1 MHSAAWLRYFT
12 ANRHNFI
19 EPDWPAPI
27 PLTTEL
33 RSLLA
38 RSLSHFQLGESGG
51 GQHLFGKAGEQE
63 EAYRAALKLFVA
75 EEAEHARLLQGLV
88 IRFGG
93 RLIKR
98 HWTHLLFR
106 TARRALGL
114 NFEIQVLLIAELV
127 GTAYYR
133 MLHRRARDPI
143 LDQVC
148 ERILADEA
156 QHVAFHLDRLRDIH
170 AALLPAERAAWSL
183 QFQLLFSAALLVAW
197 VDHRVALGAIG
208 TRRAEFFA
216 EARKECIGFLDA
228 LRRWPNESCDSTGDF
243 FSKLNMKWRE
253 RPLSGERTRLACW
266 FRRPRRNR
274 LGGAY
279 GGRKSSR
286 WRGAI
291 ASTRGAC
298 APQNPAFPPSRL

>member
-1 MHSAAWLRYFT
+1 MNAASWFRYFE
-12 ANRHNFI
+12 ANRQNFI
-19 EPDWPAPI
+19 EPDWDAPFA
-27 PLTTEL
+27 LTMAQ
-33 RSLLA
+33 RARLA

-51 GQHLFGKAGEQE
+51 GSHLFGKAGQE
-63 EAYRAALKLFVA
+63 NETYRAALRLFVA

-106 TARRALGL
+106 AARRALGL

-133 MLHRRARDPI
+133 MLKRRARDPI

-148 ERILADEA
+148 TRILADEA

-183 QFQLLFSAALLVAW
+183 QFQFLFTAALLVAW
-197 VDHRVALGAIG
+197 IDHRDALGAIG
-208 TRRAEFFA
+208 TKRPEFYA
-216 EARKECIGFLDA
+216 EARKECIGFLDGLA
-228 LRRWPNESCDSTGDF
+228 AGLTTTGPA
-243 FSKLNMKWRE
+243 
-253 RPLSGERTRLACW
+253 PL
-266 FRRPRRNR
+266 
-274 LGGAY
+274 
-279 GGRKSSR
+279 
-286 WRGAI
+286 
-291 ASTRGAC
+291 
-298 APQNPAFPPSRL
+298 PAFLRS